1 MKFVCLLCL
10 PVHIEK
16 KRSFYLSGLSVA
28 DKIMRLAERTEMRAG
43 LLVAEA
49 VAAPPAIKFKCPLS
63 ISRSVTQNGI
73 RSACVS
79 GVVEASDGERASV

>member
-1 MKFVCLLCL
+1 
-10 PVHIEK
+10 
-16 KRSFYLSGLSVA
+16 
-28 DKIMRLAERTEMRAG
+28 MRAG
-43 LLVAEA
+43 RLVAEA
-49 VAAPPAIKFKCPLS
+49 VAAPFGHKFKCPLS